1 MLETTFA
8 RTLQQLNQRLNGRKL
23 TKPIRSR
30 SPAAKPGEDERRN
43 KMIYA
48 LVEYINRYGNISI
61 KAFKTAEEVEK
72 FTAKLKSEYIVTIL

>member
-1 MLETTFA
+1 
-8 RTLQQLNQRLNGRKL
+8 
-23 TKPIRSR
+23 
-30 SPAAKPGEDERRN
+30 
-43 KMIYA
+43 MIYA